1 MRWVRSAG
9 IHLALRFLGDAPA
22 EQVAAV
28 RAGLD
33 QVAVQCAPFELHLKS
48 LGCFPNLRRPRVIWV
63 GLEDPEERLGELQK
77 AVEEQVRSLGWEP
90 EERTF
95 RPHLTLGRVRQRQ
108 RSPEDTW
115 VQQPPGLGFRAEAIE
130 LIQSHLKPS
139 GAEYTTL
146 QRALLGFPRSE
157 NGK

>member
-1 MRWVRSAG
+1 MRWVRPAG
-9 IHLALRFLGDAPA
+9 IHLTLRFLGDAPA

-63 GLEDPEERLGELQK
+63 GLEDPEERLRELQR
-77 AVEEQVRSLGWEP
+77 AVEEQVRSLGWEL

-95 RPHLTLGRVRQRQ
+95 RPYLTLGRVRQRQ
-108 RSPEDTW
+108 RSSEATW
-115 VQQPPGLGFRAEAIE
+115 ARQPPGGPEFSGGGHRIDPESLETFR
-130 LIQSHLKPS
+130 S
-139 GAEYTTL
+139 
-146 QRALLGFPRSE
+146 
-157 NGK
+157 

>member
-1 MRWVRSAG
+1 MRWVRPAG
-9 IHLALRFLGDAPA
+9 IHLTLRFLGDAPA

-33 QVAVQCAPFELHLKS
+33 QAAVQCAPFELHLKN

-95 RPHLTLGRVRQRQ
+95 RPHLTLGRVRQRP
-108 RSPEDTW
+108 PEDTW
-115 VQQPPGLGFRAEAIE
+115 VQQPPDLGFRAEAIE